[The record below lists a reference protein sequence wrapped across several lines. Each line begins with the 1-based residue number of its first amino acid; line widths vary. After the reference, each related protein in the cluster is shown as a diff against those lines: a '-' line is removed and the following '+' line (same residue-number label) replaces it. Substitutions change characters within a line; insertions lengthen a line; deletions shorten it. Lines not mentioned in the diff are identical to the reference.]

1 MQFCLTPEGYLK
13 ESISSLVEFTIAA
26 KMTISEPSS
35 DEANGYSDEAPASK
49 KRSFSSSV
57 CTISTRFQH
66 VSLQFDI
73 LII

>member
-13 ESISSLVEFTIAA
+13 ESISFLIEFTIATQ
-26 KMTISEPSS
+26 MTISEPSS

-49 KRSFSSSV
+49 KRSFSASV